1 MIRRRGGRRG
11 GYGGRRR
18 DEEGERERERGGEKE
33 VGWWAKMGTR
43 DQAKEKGWE
52 WEEDGERREITLAA
66 MERENGGEGG

>member
-18 DEEGERERERGGEKE
+18 DEEGEREREGGEKE